1 MFVLSSV
8 YQRMSVSRFSC
19 VQNRVSNQ
27 FQLFDHEL
35 HRYDNLLSR
44 TRPRLET
51 ITFKYNMK
59 TDVLYQK
66 HCLHKGNE
74 YIFREDNSVNL
85 FLLPFWKGVYFK
97 RKEFA
102 PWEQILFFYNR
113 PLFRRDK
120 AWWKPK
126 RKTEELLPL
135 HKMAEYLS
143 GVFSYLKCNFRVL

>member
-1 MFVLSSV
+1 MTIAGLTQNDRNKQNENNIVLDVLPVLSSS
-8 YQRMSVSRFSC
+8 YQQRSVLRFSC

-27 FQLFDHEL
+27 FQFFDHEL

-85 FLLPFWKGVYFK
+85 FLLPF
-97 RKEFA
+97 
-102 PWEQILFFYNR
+102 
-113 PLFRRDK
+113 
-120 AWWKPK
+120 
-126 RKTEELLPL
+126 
-135 HKMAEYLS
+135 
-143 GVFSYLKCNFRVL
+143 